1 MPFDTQL
8 KIAFEFSAC
17 LVSILTFQFIERI
30 VLLLAMSTINE
41 MVLIT
46 DLDSNKVKGKYPKL
60 TAL

>member
-1 MPFDTQL
+1 MPLDAQL
-8 KIAFEFSAC
+8 KIFLKFSAC

-30 VLLLAMSTINE
+30 VLLPEMSTINE

-46 DLDSNKVKGKYPKL
+46 DLDPDQVKGKYPKL